1 MQLIQ
6 GDKILQ
12 QKIENVNKKIPGTSK
27 FVVIQELNRLT
38 KISFNA
44 RMSELSKN
52 IVTNK
57 QAEIAFD
64 LGNENGKKIKISS
77 NV

>member
-12 QKIENVNKKIPGTSK
+12 KKIENVNKKIPGTSK